1 MLKFIRKNIFIILIF
16 IITLF
21 LGFLTFLTFID
32 KSFIELTDENLQYLL
47 VSNILLLL
55 VFFSMI
61 FIEIKNSIKNEIAI
75 EGSRANRKY
84 ITFFSLFTLIPSIL
98 ISVFSL
104 FLFSFALEKYFDKK
118 ITTAV
123 SNSYQ
128 LAINYV
134 STVRN
139 KVESDIVLAAFD
151 LNKNVSI
158 FNENKQ
164 RFENYLN
171 SQKLVRKLDAIF
183 LIDNSGK
190 LLMSTDR
197 NQIQYIPPSTEQLKM
212 VLNDERP
219 LKILNAYKNTSA
231 ALMRLANYDNTFI
244 YIIKYLDPKISQY
257 LTESSEALDFYYTV
271 QDKRTGIKFSFAII
285 YIIIVTLLLFLSI
298 SIAIRFSS
306 RFFLSINNLISAS
319 TNIGKG
325 NLNSKVPEIK
335 TDKELEVLNKN
346 FNQMIDRLKY
356 QQNKLLANE
365 RHEAWESVARKIAH
379 EIKNPLTPIQLIIDS
394 LRKKYSELFDEK
406 NKESFLEKIK
416 TINKQ
421 IKLIEKLVNEFSD
434 FARMPKPIFK
444 KNELNKVIKDSINL
458 MKTNDKDIDFNFVSE
473 KAYYV
478 NSDIEQLNRVFIN
491 LFKNSIESL
500 KEKHEKMG
508 NFQKKIDVEIQLI
521 NEYINIVVQD
531 NGTGFTNSD
540 LRIFSKPYF
549 TTKKE
554 GSGLGLSI
562 VEKILNDHNGFIEFI
577 PQKEGAKIKLL
588 LPKYVNWNFNN
599 WW

>member
-47 VSNILLLL
+47 ISNILLLL

-444 KNELNKVIKDSINL
+444 KNELNKIIKDSINL
-458 MKTNDKDIDFNFVSE
+458 MKTNDKDIVINFNTEEVH
-473 KAYYV
+473 YV
-478 NSDIEQLNRVFIN
+478 NSDTEQLNRVFIN
-491 LFKNSIESL
+491 LLKNSIESL
-500 KEKHEKMG
+500 KEKHQKTG
-508 NFQKKIDVEIQLI
+508 DFKKKIDVEIQLI
-521 NEYINIVVQD
+521 NDYISIVVQD
-531 NGTGFTNSD
+531 NGTGFTNND
-540 LRIFSKPYF
+540 LKTLSKPYF

-577 PQKEGAKIKLL
+577 SQKEGAKIKIL
-588 LPKYVNWNFNN
+588 LPKYVN
-599 WW
+599 